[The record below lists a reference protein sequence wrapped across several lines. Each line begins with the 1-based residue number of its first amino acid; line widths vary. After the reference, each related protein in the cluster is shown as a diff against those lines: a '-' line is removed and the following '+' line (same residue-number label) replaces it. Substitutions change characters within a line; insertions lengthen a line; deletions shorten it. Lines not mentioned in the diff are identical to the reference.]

1 MFKFSSKTGVFM
13 NFCAIICEFNP
24 FHNGHEHIIQEAKKI
39 TGKDIICLMSG
50 NFVQRG
56 TPAILDKYTRAKHA
70 IMAGANAVLELPCIY
85 ACSNAENFAT
95 GAIRTLKAL
104 GIDTLAFGIEHTSL
118 EILQKIAKLKFENS
132 ERFKTAFKN
141 EIENGINYNTA
152 LKRSIAST
160 LDDDGILEILNKPNN
175 VLAIEYLTAI
185 LTLDANITPIA
196 IERTDNGFVSK
207 DSKNQ
212 FLSAS
217 SIRELVIQNKSYQNF
232 IPSYANITNY
242 FDETNNKIFESL
254 TIHTLRTSSPSS
266 LEKCYDYNEGIEFRV
281 KKMADEH
288 SSLADIV
295 SNVSSPRYRISRVNK
310 LVLYPLLG
318 ITKKV
323 QELAKTTKP
332 VCKVLAIQKQNKSLI
347 SNYNK
352 RKINLIVTNKDYE
365 CLNRQ
370 QKQIINIDLTAS
382 NIYACITNKPN
393 NQDKKIGTLF
403 I

>member
-1 MFKFSSKTGVFM
+1 M

-24 FHNGHEHIIQEAKKI
+24 FHNGHEHIIKEAKRI
-39 TGKDIICLMSG
+39 TGKEIICLMSG

-56 TPAILDKYTRAKHA
+56 TPAITDKYTRAKHA
-70 IMAGANAVLELPCIY
+70 IFAGANTVLELPCIY

-104 GIDTLAFGIEHTSL
+104 GIDTLAFGIEHTDL
-118 EILQKIAKLKFENS
+118 DILQKIAKLKFENS

-152 LKRSIAST
+152 LKRSIATT

-185 LTLDANITPIA
+185 LSLDAKITPVA

-217 SIRELVIQNKSYQNF
+217 SIRELMIQNKPYQTF
-232 IPSYANITNY
+232 TPSYANITHI
-242 FDETNNKIFESL
+242 FNNNHQEIFEAM
-254 TIHTLRTSSPSS
+254 TIHTIRNTSPFD

-288 SSLADIV
+288 ASLADVIE
-295 SNVSSPRYRISRVNK
+295 NISSPRYRISRVNK

-332 VCKVLAIQKQNKSLI
+332 VCKVLAIEKQNKTLI
-347 SNYNK
+347 SNFNK
-352 RKINLIVTNKDYE
+352 RKISLIVTNKDYE
-365 CLNRQ
+365 SLNKQ
-370 QKQIINIDLTAS
+370 QKQIIDIDLNAS
-382 NIYACITNKPN
+382 NVYSCITKQPN